1 MNNDNKIRFYMG
13 IDVQISKGCS
23 YFIVDE
29 EAEIVDSGWA
39 KKGTFLKTA
48 HQLRSVAFE
57 TADGQSNNIAIG
69 IDSPRMPLKIKRKY
83 FWNGKSLEWE
93 EKRQNEEVFGRHC
106 EVVLKSLGIAN
117 PQWTRTEAESPDW
130 MKLGFMVYEAMEDIN
145 YVFEVFPSASY
156 NLLKNDRKLK
166 VTINFGNFSQ
176 GPKDM
181 IDACV
186 AAITVYEFIHGRG
199 SEVGG
204 GDGLGTIILP
214 RPLPDS
220 APRELLLWPDK

>member
-1 MNNDNKIRFYMG
+1 MYSNNKIPFYMG
-13 IDVQISKGCS
+13 IDVQISKGSS

-29 EAEIVDSGWA
+29 KSEIVNSGWA
-39 KKGTFLKTA
+39 KEDTFLKTA

-57 TADGQSNNIAIG
+57 IAGGGLNNIAIG
-69 IDSPRMPLKIKRKY
+69 IDSPRMPLKYKRKLY
-83 FWNGKSLEWE
+83 WNRKNLNWG

-117 PQWTRTEAESPDW
+117 PQWTRTESECLDW
-130 MKLGFMVYEAMEDIN
+130 MKLGFMIYEAMKDFN

-156 NLLKNDRKLK
+156 NLLRKDRDLK
-166 VTINFGNFSQ
+166 VKINFANFSQ

-181 IDACV
+181 IDACI
-186 AAITVYEFIHGRG
+186 AAMTVYEFMHGRG
-199 SEVGG
+199 AEVGG

-220 APRELLLWPDK
+220 APRELLLWPDE